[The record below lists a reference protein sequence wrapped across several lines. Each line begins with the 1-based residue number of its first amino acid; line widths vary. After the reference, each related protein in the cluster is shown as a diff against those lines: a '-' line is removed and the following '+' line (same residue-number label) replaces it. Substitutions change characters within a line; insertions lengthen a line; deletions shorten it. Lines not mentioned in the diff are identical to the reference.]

1 MYTLFQ
7 EINHQND
14 QGATK
19 NALTNQKKDHIKNTT
34 NKEDNMQEP
43 IGENTFLKLRQER
56 DQARAECEQVKIQR
70 DIYLRKQN
78 KLAEVIKQLRKII
91 ET

>member
-1 MYTLFQ
+1 MP
-7 EINHQND
+7 E
-14 QGATK
+14 
-19 NALTNQKKDHIKNTT
+19 
-34 NKEDNMQEP
+34 E
-43 IGENTFLKLRQER
+43 IGENTFFFFLQQR

-78 KLAEVIKQLRKII
+78 KLAEVVKQLRKII